1 MLEFLLALLTTAT
14 VAALLWPLLRIRLP
28 ARDRLSG
35 ELAIYRD
42 QLAELERERA
52 AGTLKPAE
60 AAAARTE
67 IERRMLAAG
76 DAATAAATAKTSSDT
91 VQKWLPPALSLF
103 VPLLALGLYLQ
114 VGRPGLPAAPFAD
127 RGGERGTDLAGP
139 PRAFDV
145 AGLLADARARLAQD
159 PNDADALAA
168 LGEGLTLEAGGTVTQ
183 PALDALRRAFATRPD
198 DVRILYYLGLHEA
211 QSGDSKAALA
221 RWREVEAGSPPD
233 APWLPMLR
241 AEIARVAKAAGI
253 EVPPPAAPPG
263 QMRQSQAPQSTM
275 PQPSREQ
282 QEAMAQLSPDQQ
294 QQAIRTMVEGLAA
307 RLAAAPQDRAG
318 WLRLANAW
326 KVLGEN
332 ANAADAYARA
342 DTLAP
347 VDARILADWAE
358 AHVRQLAP
366 GAAPSPQAVAV
377 LERLEKAEPRNA
389 LALFYLGVAA
399 EAAGNKPA
407 ALQRWKTLLALLPAD
422 APIRGMLEERI
433 KAAGG

>member
-14 VAALLWPLLRIRLP
+14 VAALLWPLLRMRLP

-42 QLAELERERA
+42 QLAELERERD
-52 AGTLKPAE
+52 AGRLKPAE
-60 AAAARTE
+60 AAAGRTE

-76 DAATAAATAKTSSDT
+76 DAAAATVSTRTTTDAA
-91 VQKWLPPALSLF
+91 QKWLPPALSLF

-114 VGRPGLPAAPFAD
+114 TGRPGLPAAPFAD
-127 RGGERGTDLAGP
+127 RGTEHAPAPQQL
-139 PRAFDV
+139 DV
-145 AGLLADARARLAQD
+145 AGLLKEARARLAQD

-168 LGEGLTLEAGGTVTQ
+168 LGEGLTLEAGGTVTP
-183 PALDALRRAFATRPD
+183 PALDALRRALQARPD
-198 DVRILYYLGLHEA
+198 DARILYYLGLHEA
-211 QSGDSKAALA
+211 QSGDSKAAIT
-221 RWREVEAGSPPD
+221 RWRDLEAKSPPD
-233 APWLPMLR
+233 APYLGLLR
-241 AEIARVAKAAGI
+241 AEIARVARAAGI
-253 EVPPPAAPPG
+253 DVP
-263 QMRQSQAPQSTM
+263 QTQAPQSTM
-275 PQPSREQ
+275 PTPSREQ
-282 QEAMAQLSPDQQ
+282 QEAMAQLPPEQR
-294 QQAIRTMVEGLAA
+294 QQAIRSMVEGLAA
-307 RLAAAPQDRAG
+307 RLADAPQDRAG

-332 ANAADAYARA
+332 ANAADAYGRA

-366 GAAPSPQAVAV
+366 GAVPSAQAVAV